1 MMKNGI
7 YILANDVVY
16 DQLVA
21 LLNSIELN
29 AGGHFP
35 VCIIPYDDR
44 LDKVRQEIQTRDNVS
59 LFEDQSCIDRWEN
72 FAREVWQA
80 HPVVKSTW
88 QKNGIFDVYRM
99 GMHRRFC
106 AFEGI
111 FENFIY
117 LDADILVL
125 GSLKPIF
132 HQLSQSDC
140 VVYDFQYK
148 DPAHVYSVTSEK
160 LLETFTQ
167 RRVCSEVFCAGLYG
181 SKRGIFSQEHLDQL
195 LKTLA
200 DGESELLYSNAPDQ
214 TIVNYMMMRSNY
226 SIYNFALEL
235 PSDESTGCCV
245 TSPHFKEREHLLYDQ
260 GNRLTYL
267 HYIGLASS
275 LFSRV
280 CEGEKIDFPYRDIFL
295 HYRYLHEPDNR
306 PRLQQSSSSV
316 ISRLMQK
323 LKSVRQGISL

>member
-1 MMKNGI
+1 MKNGI

-21 LLNSIELN
+21 LLNSIESN
-29 AGGHFP
+29 AGDRFP
-35 VCIIPYDDR
+35 ICILPYDDR
-44 LDKVRQEIQTRDNVS
+44 LDKIRQEIQARDNIF
-59 LFEDQSCIDRWEN
+59 LFEDQKCIARWEG
-72 FAREVWQA
+72 FAREVWQT
-80 HPVVKSTW
+80 HPIVKNSW
-88 QKNGIFDVYRM
+88 KKNGILDVYRM

-125 GSLKPIF
+125 NSLEPIF
-132 HQLSQSDC
+132 HQLNQSDC
-140 VVYDFQYK
+140 VVYDFQHK
-148 DPAHVYSVTSEK
+148 DPAHVYDVKSKK
-160 LLETFTQ
+160 LLEIFPQ
-167 RRVCSEVFCAGLYG
+167 DRICSEIFCAGLYG
-181 SKRGIFSQEHLDQL
+181 SKRGIFSQEQLNRL

-200 DGESELLYSNAPDQ
+200 SGESELLYSNAPDQ
-214 TIVNYMMMRSNY
+214 TIVNYMMMRSNR

-235 PSDESTGCCV
+235 PPDKSTGCCV
-245 TSPHFKEREHLLYDQ
+245 TSPHFKEREHLLYDR

-280 CEGEKIDFPYRDIFL
+280 CEGEMIDFPYRNIFL
-295 HYRYLHEPDNR
+295 HYRYLHEPENR
-306 PRLQQSSSSV
+306 PKLYQTSSNM
-316 ISRLMQK
+316 ISRLIQK
-323 LKSVRQGISL
+323 FKLVKPGIE